1 MESSVGRL
9 ASALGG
15 FIIGAHMSIT
25 ASPGKASLVEVAV
38 PKDSAP
44 ARAGSPSAAS
54 PIVVLDSG
62 LGGLTVVRALRR
74 LLPFEDLVYF
84 GDTARVPYGA
94 KSGGTVTAFVRQI
107 IAYLRPLEPKHVVIA
122 CNTATALALPAV
134 RAEFPGLSISGV
146 IDPGAR
152 AAVEAAGQK
161 PRPVFGVIATE
172 ATIRSKAYERALCRR
187 RQQAM
192 LMTRATPLIVP
203 LVEEGRRDDD
213 PVVRV
218 ALMQY
223 LQPMLEQKMDVLLLG
238 CTHYPVYKD
247 LIARLAGPKVAVIDS
262 ADKCAEDVRRRLRLA
277 GLERGPRA
285 TMGGLRGFVT
295 DDPQRFDVLA
305 RRLVGV
311 RLDSIRSVSPED
323 LVAGEA
329 QVRLIQLR
337 A

>member
-1 MESSVGRL
+1 
-9 ASALGG
+9 
-15 FIIGAHMSIT
+15 MSIT
-25 ASPGKASLVEVAV
+25 ASPGKASLVDVAM

-62 LGGLTVVRALRR
+62 LGGLTVVRALRK
-74 LLPFEDLVYF
+74 LLPWEDIVYF

-94 KSGGTVTAFVRQI
+94 KSAETVISFVRQI
-107 IAYLRPLEPKHVVIA
+107 IHYLLPMEPKHVVIA
-122 CNTATALALPAV
+122 CNTATALALSAV
-134 RAEFPGLSISGV
+134 RAQFPGLSISGV

-172 ATIRSKAYERALCRR
+172 ATIRSRAYERALCRR
-187 RQQAM
+187 RQQAL
-192 LMTRATPLIVP
+192 LMARPAPLIVP
-203 LVEEGRRDDD
+203 MVEEGRRDDD

-218 ALMQY
+218 ALAQY
-223 LQPMLEQKMDVLLLG
+223 LRPMLEQKMDVLLLG

-247 LIARLAGPKVAVIDS
+247 LIAKLVGPKVAVIDS
-262 ADKCAEDVRRRLRLA
+262 ADKCAEDVRRRLRQA

-285 TMGGLRGFVT
+285 AHGGLRGFVT
-295 DDPQRFDVLA
+295 DDAERFEMLA

-311 RLDSIRSVSPED
+311 RLDSVRSVSPD
-323 LVAGEA
+323 QLIAGES
-329 QVRLIQLR
+329 QMRLIQLR